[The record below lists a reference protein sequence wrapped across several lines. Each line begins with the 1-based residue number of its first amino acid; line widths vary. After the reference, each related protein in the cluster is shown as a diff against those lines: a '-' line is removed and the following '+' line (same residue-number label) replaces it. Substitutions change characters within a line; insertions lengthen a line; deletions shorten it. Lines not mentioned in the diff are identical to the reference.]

1 MGPSGISPPWVA
13 KSPAAIAGVGSV
25 HSSLLVAATSDA
37 RVVRGKQSNEVTPP
51 APRKMPSLKIINFK
65 GYPATDY
72 LSVLLLTLVTDF
84 QFLPMAFILQRVFYL
99 YFL

>member
-1 MGPSGISPPWVA
+1 
-13 KSPAAIAGVGSV
+13 
-25 HSSLLVAATSDA
+25 
-37 RVVRGKQSNEVTPP
+37 
-51 APRKMPSLKIINFK
+51 MPSLKIIDFK